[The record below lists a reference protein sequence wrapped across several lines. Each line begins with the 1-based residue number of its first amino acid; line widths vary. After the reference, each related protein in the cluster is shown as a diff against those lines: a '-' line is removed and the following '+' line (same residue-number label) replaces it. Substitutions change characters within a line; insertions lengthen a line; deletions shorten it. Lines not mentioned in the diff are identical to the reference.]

1 MLLKRLCLLWL
12 TLNLCSCYSITLQ
25 SASEKA
31 IMFSGQAVLPVQE
44 YRVIRH
50 FYHTREIHF
59 VFGIPMTEETERL
72 LSEVLEAE
80 LTPRQQ
86 VINLR
91 VRRYVSPLNQ
101 LNTFLTL
108 GLYLRTQMIIEG
120 DIIEKN

>member
-1 MLLKRLCLLWL
+1 
-12 TLNLCSCYSITLQ
+12 
-25 SASEKA
+25 
-31 IMFSGQAVLPVQE
+31 MFSGQDVLPLQA
-44 YRVIRH
+44 YRVVRH

-59 VFGIPMTEETERL
+59 VFGVPMAEETERL

-80 LTPRQQ
+80 LKPQQQ

-108 GLYLRTQMIIEG
+108 GLYLRVQLIIEG
-120 DIIEKN
+120 DIIEQN